1 MSSIS
6 IGSGGKKL
14 PLVGFGLWRIDND
27 SCGDAVYNAIKAGY
41 RMFDGACDYGNE
53 AGAGEGITRAIK
65 DGLVKREDLF
75 IVSKLWNTYHE
86 AHRVQE
92 IAQKQLADWQ
102 VDYFDLYLI
111 HFPIALKYVEP
122 SVRYPPGWFY
132 EDSRVETSNAS
143 IQETWQAMEKLVDQ
157 GSVKNIGVS
166 NFSGSLLMDLLRYAR
181 IQPAALQIELHPY
194 LAQDH
199 LVQFAQKN
207 GLAVMAFSSFGGVS
221 YPQLE
226 GTEAGKVLSLLE
238 HPEIVSIAQRVQK
251 TPSQVL
257 LRWATQRDIVVIPR
271 STNLERMGL
280 NLTSTVFDLE
290 ESDIK
295 KISSLDIGLRFN
307 DPMQFL
313 GQFPIYY

>member
-1 MSSIS
+1 MASIS

-111 HFPIALKYVEP
+111 HFPISLKYVDP
-122 SVRYPPGWFY
+122 AVRYPPGWFY
-132 EDSRVETSNAS
+132 EDQRVETSTAS

-181 IQPAALQIELHPY
+181 IQPVALQIELHPY

-199 LVQFAQKN
+199 LVQFAQKH
-207 GLAVMAFSSFGGVS
+207 GLAVMAFSSFGGVA

-226 GTEAGKVLSLLE
+226 GTEAGKILSLLE

-271 STNLERMGL
+271 STNVERMGL
-280 NLTSTVFDLE
+280 NLTSTEFDLE
-290 ESDIK
+290 ESEIK

>member
-1 MSSIS
+1 MI
-6 IGSGGKKL
+6 I
-14 PLVGFGLWRIDND
+14 
-27 SCGDAVYNAIKAGY
+27 
-41 RMFDGACDYGNE
+41 DYGNE

-65 DGLVKREDLF
+65 DGLVKREELF

-122 SVRYPPGWFY
+122 AVRYPPGWFY
-132 EDSRVETSNAS
+132 EDNHVETSTAS

-166 NFSGSLLMDLLRYAR
+166 NFSGSLLMDLFRYAR
-181 IQPAALQIELHPY
+181 IQPVALQIELHPY
-194 LAQDH
+194 LAQEH
-199 LVQFAQKN
+199 LVQFAQKH
-207 GLAVMAFSSFGGVS
+207 GLAIMAFSSFGGVA
-221 YPQLE
+221 YCTE
-226 GTEAGKVLSLLE
+226 GEKVSPLLE

-271 STNLERMGL
+271 SNNVERMGL
-280 NLTSTVFDLE
+280 NLTSTGFDLE
-290 ESDIK
+290 ESDIN

-307 DPMQFL
+307 DPMQVCTP
-313 GQFPIYY
+313 GRQQVAQANVE

>member
-1 MSSIS
+1 MI
-6 IGSGGKKL
+6 I
-14 PLVGFGLWRIDND
+14 
-27 SCGDAVYNAIKAGY
+27 
-41 RMFDGACDYGNE
+41 DYGNE

-122 SVRYPPGWFY
+122 AVRYPPGWFY
-132 EDSRVETSNAS
+132 EDNRVETSTAS

-166 NFSGSLLMDLLRYAR
+166 NFSGSLLMDLFRYAR
-181 IQPAALQIELHPY
+181 IQPVALQIELHPY
-194 LAQDH
+194 LAQEH
-199 LVQFAQKN
+199 LVQFAQKH
-207 GLAVMAFSSFGGVS
+207 GLAIMAFSSFGGVA
-221 YPQLE
+221 Y
-226 GTEAGKVLSLLE
+226 GTEGAKVSPLLE

-271 STNLERMGL
+271 SNNVERMGL
-280 NLTSTVFDLE
+280 NLTSTGFDLE

-295 KISSLDIGLRFN
+295 KISSLNIGLRFN
-307 DPMQFL
+307 DPMQVCTP
-313 GQFPIYY
+313 GRQQVAQANVE